1 MHVSHLCFCSHD
13 YKCVRV
19 CASMCIHS
27 HTHIQACIIMHIKQ
41 GYMFLLW
48 YGYMYRISNFAHVI
62 IHVCVR
68 RCVCVYIRTHIHA
81 RTHSQTLRTDI
92 SAKISASSSFNFDLP
107 FRNNTFYKYSQACTP
122 VCEVIRTHITWYA
135 LKSTNLHNIFVS
147 LQV

>member
-1 MHVSHLCFCSHD
+1 MCA
-13 YKCVRV
+13 CVCQYV
-19 CASMCIHS
+19 YTLTYTIH
-27 HTHIQACIIMHIKQ
+27 ACIIMHIKQ

-48 YGYMYRISNFAHVI
+48 YGYMCRISNFAHVI
-62 IHVCVR
+62 IHVCVP
-68 RCVCVYIRTHIHA
+68 RCVCVCTYAHTYMHAPTHKLFV
-81 RTHSQTLRTDI
+81 SGTDI